1 MWMLLIILI
10 YTILSLVFDIEKI
23 LARSNVDNHPL
34 PQKGFIDAGNREGV
48 LNSHCIDV
56 TIVQTKSL
64 ATVPFLLQGPHS
76 MPLDSRW
83 ALFFPP

>member
-48 LNSHCIDV
+48 LNSHCIDM

-64 ATVPFLLQGPHS
+64 ATVLLILQGPHS
-76 MPLDSRW
+76 MP
-83 ALFFPP
+83 